1 MIELQVDAAGLQQAA
16 REMGAT
22 GAQVQQ
28 ALRSTVGKMTR
39 WARTRSVRDL
49 GKGLVVPQKVLRPRV
64 KARRLQRTAR
74 GAEAGVWYGLNPV
87 ALIRLGARQTR
98 TGVSARGGRKVQGA
112 FIARARGGGPQVFK
126 RKGRERL
133 PIAMQAADIEA
144 RAADYIQDD
153 LAESRAFEQQFRR
166 VFEHEIQWRMRKR

>member
-49 GKGLVVPQKVLRPRV
+49 SKGLVVPQKP
-64 KARRLQRTAR
+64 
-74 GAEAGVWYGLNPV
+74 
-87 ALIRLGARQTR
+87 
-98 TGVSARGGRKVQGA
+98 
-112 FIARARGGGPQVFK
+112 
-126 RKGRERL
+126 ERL
-133 PIAMQAADIEA
+133 RAPRHALPAAG
-144 RAADYIQDD
+144 RG
-153 LAESRAFEQQFRR
+153 R
-166 VFEHEIQWRMRKR
+166 